1 MNPPRVLASCI
12 LAQSATL
19 IQSRDARSPKSR
31 SQEKNNSPRK
41 SWIDFRGE
49 CGKSKGAACVAT
61 PAGSVCPVCFYRLAS
76 VTALSPNTHFAS
88 GVGLTRA
95 ASTRLRAPSVARSE
109 PRTVHHGRC
118 AAAAAAAAAS
128 LMSLVCVYVFFIT
141 PRLCRRAR
149 AKARDVYVTTVTNT
163 FRHYQPAIC
172 P

>member
-12 LAQSATL
+12 LAQSATF
-19 IQSRDARSPKSR
+19 IQSRDARSPKSHTPEKTTHPGNRR
-31 SQEKNNSPRK
+31 SIPGANAESLRAQPVWPRPRAV
-41 SWIDFRGE
+41 F
-49 CGKSKGAACVAT
+49 ALCV
-61 PAGSVCPVCFYRLAS
+61 FYRLAS
-76 VTALSPNTHFAS
+76 VTAPSPNTHFAS

-118 AAAAAAAAAS
+118 AAAAVAAA

-149 AKARDVYVTTVTNT
+149 ANARDVYVTTVTNT
-163 FRHYQPAIC
+163 FRHYQPAIW